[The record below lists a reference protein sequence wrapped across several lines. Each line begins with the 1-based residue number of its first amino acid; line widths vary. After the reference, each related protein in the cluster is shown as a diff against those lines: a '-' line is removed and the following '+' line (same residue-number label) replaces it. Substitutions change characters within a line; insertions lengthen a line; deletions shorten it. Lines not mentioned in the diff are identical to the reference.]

1 MRITSNMYYKNI
13 YGEGNALL
21 SKNLFDVN
29 KQIASGLS
37 IQYAQDDVRTFT
49 ETMRLDNEITALGQV
64 KQSVQS
70 AFKVSDQTDAVL
82 GEFETSMNRTR
93 TLLLNAANGT
103 NSETSLD
110 AIAQELRSIE
120 DHLKSLANTSIN
132 GQYLFSGSAVDVR
145 PIADDGTYMGND
157 GLLKAFTGS
166 KTSQQYNIS
175 GEELFLGEKKLVQ
188 REVTTNVVQT
198 NLSAKYP
205 DFMDTTVTGEHALIS
220 GSDTIRD
227 LMGDSDNLVDAG
239 VDKHFF
245 YINGTRSD
253 GTSFKEKM
261 VMSDDEK
268 VSDLLKEIGDFYG
281 NTPEVDVVNVSMNQ
295 NGQIVIEDKIK
306 GSSKID
312 FHMVG
317 ATDLLNGGTALDA
330 ADVTN
335 IDALGAG
342 ESNFDKIMLGTS
354 TATNPNLHVKEFI
367 KSSLSAAD
375 GVAVTNAIE
384 GTLYDRTE
392 FSKEGSRLSSS
403 FPQIIRETNAFATPS
418 TKLSEVADIS
428 QGTAG
433 TLDGTSFILEG
444 TDINGV
450 AYSAQID
457 LAAAGSTFTVGLN
470 TYNIFDIGTPR
481 AAVGADDMTYKQL
494 MDIMN
499 MVVTGNLPA
508 AAPGS
513 SAQYDAAIEAADL
526 RGRTFLSHDGK
537 IQFEEIGTGNTQAAI
552 ALYDANSGDF
562 TAGVDASVMTFNTN
576 NAITV
581 RDPKTDFFKTLD
593 EIITSVENYKL
604 YPDSSSGDIRNVGI
618 ENAIAMMDDLQDHV
632 FRSHSQVGVQSNSL
646 NASLQRTKLMEISS
660 MSLRSSVIDTDLA
673 EASLTLAKLNTN
685 YQAMLSTVGKISQ
698 LSLVNYL

>member
-1 MRITSNMYYKNI
+1 VRVTTSMYYKNI
-13 YGEGNALL
+13 YGESNALL

-29 KQIASGLS
+29 KQIASGLN
-37 IQYAQDDVRTFT
+37 IQYAQDNLRTFA
-49 ETMRLDNEITALGQV
+49 ETMRLDNEIATLGQI

-82 GEFETSMNRTR
+82 GEFSTSMNRAR

-103 NSETSLD
+103 NSEASLD
-110 AIAQELRSIE
+110 AISQELRSIE
-120 DHLKSLANTSIN
+120 DHFKNLANTSIN

-145 PIADDGTYMGND
+145 PIADDGSYMGND

-175 GEELFLGEKKLVQ
+175 GDELFLGEKKLVK
-188 REVTTNVVQT
+188 REVTTNVVQA

-205 DFMDTTVTGEHALIS
+205 DFTDATVAGNSALIS
-220 GSDTIRD
+220 SSSTIRD
-227 LMGDSDNLVDAG
+227 LMGDGDNIVDVG
-239 VDKHFF
+239 VLKHFF
-245 YINGTRSD
+245 YVSGTKSD
-253 GTSFKEKM
+253 GTSFKEKIS
-261 VMSDDEK
+261 MSDDDK
-268 VSDLLKEIGDFYG
+268 VSDLLSKIGGIYG
-281 NTPEVDVVNVSMNQ
+281 NTPEVNVVNVSMNS

-312 FHMVG
+312 FHIVG
-317 ATDLLNGGTALDA
+317 ATDLSGGAA
-330 ADVTN
+330 ADVVN
-335 IDALGAG
+335 IDDLGDG

-354 TATNPNLHVKEFI
+354 TATNQNLHVKEFI

-375 GVAVTNAIE
+375 SVLATNSIE

-392 FSKEGSRLSSS
+392 FSKEGARVSSAS
-403 FPQIIRETNAFATPS
+403 PQIIRGTNAFATPS
-418 TKLSEVADIS
+418 TKLSDVADLS

-444 TDINGV
+444 TDVNGV

-457 LAAAGSTFTVGLN
+457 LATAGSTFTVGGN
-470 TYNIFDIGTPR
+470 TYDIFNVATPR
-481 AAVGADDMTYKQL
+481 TAVDADEMRYKQL
-494 MDIMN
+494 MDVMN

-508 AAPGS
+508 AAPGT
-513 SAQYDAAIEAADL
+513 SAQYDSAIASADL
-526 RGRTFLSHDGK
+526 RGRVFLTHDGK
-537 IQFEEIGTGNTQAAI
+537 IEFEEINTGVTKAAI
-552 ALYDANSGDF
+552 AIYDANSGNF
-562 TAGVDASVMTFNTN
+562 AADASVMTFNTN

-593 EIITSVENYKL
+593 EIIKSVENYKL
-604 YPDSSSGDIRNVGI
+604 YPDSNSGDIRNVGI

-632 FRSHSQVGVQSNSL
+632 YRAHSQVGAQSNAL
-646 NASLQRTKLMEISS
+646 DTSLQRTEMLEISS
-660 MSLRSSVIDTDLA
+660 KSLRSSVVDTDLA
-673 EASLTLAKLNTN
+673 QASLTLAQLNTN
-685 YQAMLSTVGKISQ
+685 YQAMLSIVGKISQ